1 MALDIS
7 PEIIVGAF
15 GSLAV
20 FCGGLVWWTLKR
32 SEKIQDTALE
42 RWKEQTD
49 ALQKVGESIAAV
61 GTSLSRHDELN
72 GIAHKEAANIMKDVA
87 VTLEKMNGKKN

>member
-1 MALDIS
+1 MNISSEMMIAGFVAL
-7 PEIIVGAF
+7 AT
-15 GSLAV
+15 

-32 SEKIQDTALE
+32 SEKIQDAALE

-49 ALQKVGESIAAV
+49 ALQKVGESISAV

-72 GIAHKEAANIMKDVA
+72 GIAHKEAASIMRDVA
-87 VTLEKMNGKKN
+87 STLKGLATKDK